1 MENDTSIA
9 LTRAG
14 FDLANTLLARGSF
27 HHPINAKDIDCAALP
42 ELVRKHAAK
51 VHDAPPPLAGYVE
64 MLVTEMN
71 LSLTIPWSGASRVVA
86 D

>member
-1 MENDTSIA
+1 MDSDPTIP
-9 LTRAG
+9 LTKAG

-27 HHPINAKDIDCAALP
+27 HHPISAKDIDTAALP

-51 VHDAPPPLAGYVE
+51 VHDLPPPVAGYVE

-71 LSLTIPWSGASRVVA
+71 LSLAIPWSEPR
-86 D
+86 